1 VEGFAPLP
9 DLLTQKTIQSSAQ
22 GLWRSKKVILRH
34 LFANVH
40 RGLSHPAKVA
50 LKMLPLRSAAQA
62 NRMRIQAPQTKILT
76 FAADNHMALKISLK
90 PDERMIIGGAVI
102 RNGST
107 KAELLVEN
115 HMPILRQKNILSPD
129 EANTPARRIYLT
141 IQLMYVDEPNL
152 VKHHELYWDLVR
164 DFISAVPR
172 ALGLIDQI
180 SEFILQTKHY
190 DALKTAHKLIAFEQE
205 VLERANQCS

>member
-1 VEGFAPLP
+1 
-9 DLLTQKTIQSSAQ
+9 
-22 GLWRSKKVILRH
+22 
-34 LFANVH
+34 
-40 RGLSHPAKVA
+40 
-50 LKMLPLRSAAQA
+50 
-62 NRMRIQAPQTKILT
+62 
-76 FAADNHMALKISLK
+76 MALKISLK

-107 KAELLVEN
+107 KAELLIEN
-115 HMPILRQKNILSPD
+115 NTPILRQKNILSPD

-141 IQLMYVDEPNL
+141 VQLMYVDEQNL

-180 SEFILQTKHY
+180 SELILQAKHY
-190 DALKTAHKLIAFEQE
+190 DALKAAHKLIAFEQE
-205 VLERANQCS
+205 VLERAKQCS